1 MLTPIFMRYAQHKVL
16 VYDPHPQSLAALVL
30 LTKQLAPRPM
40 GYKTWLKYRKWF
52 LKRHLREHKRLMCFY
67 CKCGP
72 LKAQTDSE
80 EELATLD
87 HVKPL
92 SKGGER
98 FCSSNLVVACYSCNS
113 RKKDKDFDEFVNP
126 IV

>member
-1 MLTPIFMRYAQHKVL
+1 MRYSNHNVL
-16 VYDPHPQSLAALVL
+16 VHEPHPQSLAALVL
-30 LTKQLAPRPM
+30 LTNKLAPRPI
-40 GYKTWLKYRKWF
+40 GYRAWLKYRKWYI
-52 LKRHLREHKRLMCFY
+52 REHYRKYRSLECFY
-67 CKCGP
+67 CGKGP
-72 LKAQTDSE
+72 LKKQTDIT

-98 FCSSNLVVACYSCNS
+98 FHSSNLVVACFPCNS
-113 RKKDKDFDEFVNP
+113 RKRDRDFDEFVNP

>member
-1 MLTPIFMRYAQHKVL
+1 MN
-16 VYDPHPQSLAALVL
+16 DPHPQSLAALVL
-30 LTKQLAPRPM
+30 LTKKLAPRPI
-40 GYKTWLKYRKWF
+40 GYKVWLKYRKWF
-52 LKRHLREHKRLMCFY
+52 MREHLRLHGELRCFY
-67 CKCGP
+67 CNKGN
-72 LKAQTDSE
+72 LKKQSDFT

-98 FCSSNLVVACYSCNS
+98 FHSSNLVVACFSCNN
-113 RKKDKDFDEFVNP
+113 RKKDKNVEEFLNP

>member
-1 MLTPIFMRYAQHKVL
+1 MRYAQHNIL
-16 VYDPHPQSLAALVL
+16 VHNPHPKSLAALVL
-30 LTKQLAPRPM
+30 LTKKLAPRPIS
-40 GYKTWLKYRKWF
+40 YKTWLKYRKWF
-52 LKRHLREHKRLMCFY
+52 LRRHLREHKKLICFY
-67 CKCGP
+67 CGSGP

-80 EELATLD
+80 KELATLD

-98 FCSSNLVVACYSCNS
+98 FNSSNIVVACFTCNS
-113 RKKDKDFDEFVNP
+113 RKKDKDVEEFINL